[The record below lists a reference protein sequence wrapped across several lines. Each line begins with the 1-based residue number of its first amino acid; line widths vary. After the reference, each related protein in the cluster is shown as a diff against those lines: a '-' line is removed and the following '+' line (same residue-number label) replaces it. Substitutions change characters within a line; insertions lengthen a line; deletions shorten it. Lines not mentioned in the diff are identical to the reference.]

1 MAPAPQRTGISL
13 DTRTLVVGGGVALLG
28 IVMLVFFIWMV
39 PNAARREQL
48 NACAGLGSTPPINKA
63 LCPNGGTCD
72 YPIMAPD
79 FTALDHNGKPV
90 KLSDY
95 RGKTVLLNFWA
106 SWCGVCEYEKPHL
119 KSMAED
125 MASDDFVVIALA
137 SDRNWAD
144 ILVAIINALAPDS
157 WRQEY
162 PAASSLDALV
172 KLVRIYPSQADH
184 ILSAI
189 AQKDQNLA
197 NQVAGMVKTAPS
209 PQLADVLP
217 IYKRALPKGVPFD
230 VLMDVPNG
238 DDNIGKIAASWGI
251 KAVPESAL
259 IDKQGR
265 LRGYFDNKRDWD
277 LPVAQTCLRSVIEE

>member
-1 MAPAPQRTGISL
+1 MAPAPQRTGVAL
-13 DTRTLVVGGGVALLG
+13 DMRVLVVGGGVALLG
-28 IVMLVFFIWMV
+28 IVMLAFFIWMV
-39 PNAARREQL
+39 PNAARREQI
-48 NACAGLGSTPPINKA
+48 NACAGLHSTPPINKA
-63 LCPNGGTCD
+63 LCPNGGNCD

-119 KSMAED
+119 LKMAQEL
-125 MASDDFVVIALA
+125 SGDDFVVIALA

-157 WRQEY
+157 WRTEY
-162 PAASSLDALV
+162 PQANSANE
-172 KLVRIYPSQADH
+172 LVRLVRLYPTQADH
-184 ILSAI
+184 ILAAI
-189 AQKDQNLA
+189 AQKDQALA
-197 NQVAGMVKTAPS
+197 MTVANAVKQAPA
-209 PQLADVLP
+209 PTLQEVLP
-217 IYKRALPKGVPFD
+217 VYKRALPKGVPFD

-277 LPVAQTCLRSVIEE
+277 LPVAATCLRSVIEE